1 MEVDE
6 ESGKTTYSLTIES
19 QQKVKVD
26 YLFVVDNSNSM
37 NAIISQM
44 QDGFKEIAEKGEFP
58 ETARVA
64 VISTA
69 VDEVK
74 NEGAKLTGFKKPVDK
89 ASIALSER
97 SDKEEKPGCNKGWFK
112 PTDKDA
118 NDNYCLTS
126 HTSFKLY
133 GTNAEAGLTAFN
145 NYLDSQADKA
155 FRKDALVNVVFFSDT
170 HDVGAGKKNAAY
182 PALKEKLDSYSLEGF
197 IEKAGE
203 ISSLK
208 FHGLVPQEGE
218 EQCSNENDFL
228 EEGYAYNKFIDASG
242 GQKVHCSGSDYAGF
256 ISAMVESSKT
266 GNKIFY
272 LPKDFSGTIERVL
285 IEDKEYEFDYDKDKN
300 SILVKAIP
308 STLSGKIELKV
319 VTK

>member
-1 MEVDE
+1 MKKIILFNLLLSLLISCQDEETGFRGGNTEKNTGEAVEVTPPASGDQTAGDWNVEVDE

-19 QQKVKVD
+19 EQKVKVD

-74 NEGAKLTGFKKPVDK
+74 NEGAKITGFKKPVDK

-170 HDVGAGKKNAAY
+170 
-182 PALKEKLDSYSLEGF
+182 
-197 IEKAGE
+197 
-203 ISSLK
+203 
-208 FHGLVPQEGE
+208 
-218 EQCSNENDFL
+218 
-228 EEGYAYNKFIDASG
+228 
-242 GQKVHCSGSDYAGF
+242 
-256 ISAMVESSKT
+256 T
-266 GNKIFY
+266 
-272 LPKDFSGTIERVL
+272 
-285 IEDKEYEFDYDKDKN
+285 
-300 SILVKAIP
+300 
-308 STLSGKIELKV
+308 
-319 VTK
+319 